1 MLELVPLA
9 EYIDEA
15 MRLLEDEPEE
25 GEILVERVKFLRYGE
40 VRGDQKQVI
49 ATLNGDHAAEAA

>member
-1 MLELVPLA
+1 MPLA